1 MYKLS
6 FLMLTVMVLGT
17 VPDLLTERNTSS
29 LFSQEQYKMTQPDN
43 KGLTYGELAAYAMI
57 SLEVDRQMVN
67 PTNNKV
73 GLQFAITQKM
83 ADSAHMSVD
92 RYIAINRWVRN
103 SNLQQSIINPVIRE
117 LETEFL

>member
-1 MYKLS
+1 
-6 FLMLTVMVLGT
+6 MLTVMVLGT